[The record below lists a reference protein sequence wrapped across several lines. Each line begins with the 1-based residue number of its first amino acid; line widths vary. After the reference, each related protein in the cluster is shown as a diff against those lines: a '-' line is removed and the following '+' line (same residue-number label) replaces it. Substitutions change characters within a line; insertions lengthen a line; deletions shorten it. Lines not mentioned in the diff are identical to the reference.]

1 MTYSLD
7 FRRKVLSVREADG
20 PTMAEVA
27 VRFDVGVASV
37 VRWIKRPEPHM
48 TRIKPAIRIDM
59 IALAA
64 DVRLFPDAYQD
75 ERAARLGV
83 SKSGIGS
90 ALQRMGYSFKKNST
104 SSKSRRKGKTSVS
117 GAD

>member
-1 MTYSLD
+1 MTYSFD
-7 FRRKVLSVREADG
+7 FRRKVLFVRDADG
-20 PTMAEVA
+20 LTIAQVA
-27 VRFDVGVASV
+27 ARFDVGVASV
-37 VRWIKRPEPHM
+37 VRWLKKPQPQM
-48 TRIKPAIRIDM
+48 TRIKPATHIDM

-90 ALQRMGYSFKKNST
+90 ALRRMGYSFKKNSAP
-104 SSKSRRKGKTSVS
+104 SKS
-117 GAD
+117 